1 MDAVAHHALAAL
13 VSAGRRIAADA
24 SLDEAFGTLAEAAA
38 AATSAEIAVVR
49 IVDTAGGELR
59 ARAISARSQA
69 VAAEL
74 EGSRFAA
81 AALPREEVSAPELLP
96 EAVRTAAS
104 RLQADAVVLLPI
116 WVADQPL
123 ASLELMRSGAFEPE
137 ELVFARLA
145 AAQLSLAVL
154 AAGPTNG
161 ADPEHFAEQALGL
174 AGDALAA
181 GYDEAR
187 IADQI
192 VRLATGA
199 TGAFAARLWRLDA
212 EGGLVAFD
220 PSGAV
225 QDGADASE
233 SARAAHR
240 ALEEQRAV
248 TLAGNEPELVA
259 TLRLGQPP
267 LGVLQLFFRSQPSE
281 RMLERLAG
289 FGVRAAHALRSGER
303 TTAMS
308 AELVHTRALLAVVGQ
323 AIAQL
328 SLSHTLETAAG
339 RVAELLHADRVAVY
353 LSDQS
358 RLHPA
363 YELGIAGP
371 DVAVAERLLELALG
385 TFRAQGMLEI
395 DDVAADPRLDGVR
408 DIVLEAGI
416 EAAVAVPLLAHDEL
430 IGLLVAYL
438 ALGESPSES
447 ETTMLTALASQLA
460 VAVQNAKLHEQAKR
474 NEAVAEEARA
484 RERARARQLSALH
497 EISGSF
503 TESLSLEVTLD
514 AVVRAAVELLEIDA
528 AVIRMPDSRGDRLVP
543 VRSHVA
549 EPRLR
554 EALRPLLERPQSVEK
569 LPGRRLFSMG
579 KALVLE
585 PASAGRLGAS
595 YELLVPFLEQG
606 SSAVVIPIATATELL
621 ATLTVVSL
629 DPDRRIGPEEIETA
643 LVVAG
648 QAALAIDN
656 ARLYQQQKQFAD
668 TMQRSL
674 LPQHMPD
681 VAGLDVGAVYESSAR
696 VDVGGDV
703 YDFLALDDGRL
714 AAVLGDVTGH
724 GIDATADMALAKF
737 VFRSLAREHTEP
749 ADFLAHANEVVVEE
763 VAGGKFI
770 TLVYLAVDPERG
782 EAAAASAGH
791 PAARLV
797 AADGTVS
804 ALAARGLALGVEASQ
819 VYEEVRVPLPPGS
832 AVCLYTDGI
841 VEARRGDEPYGDE
854 RLEAALAG
862 GCDLSAQKLAEHV
875 VADCRAFAG
884 GDFVDDCAVVVV
896 RRV

>member
-1 MDAVAHHALAAL
+1 MDAVARNALGAL
-13 VSAGRRIAADA
+13 VSAGRRIAAEA
-24 SLDEAFGTLAEAAA
+24 SLDAALDSLAEAAA
-38 AATSAEIAVVR
+38 AATSAEVAVVR
-49 IVDTAGGELR
+49 LVDPGGAELR
-59 ARAISARSQA
+59 VRAISARSQA
-69 VAAEL
+69 LAAEL

-81 AALPREEVSAPELLP
+81 ATLPREEVSELELLP
-96 EAVRTAAS
+96 DRVRAAAS
-104 RLQADAVVLLPI
+104 RLLADAVVLLPI
-116 WVADQPL
+116 WIEGQPV
-123 ASLELMRSGAFEPE
+123 ASLELMRAGVFEPE
-137 ELVFARLA
+137 ELVLARVA
-145 AAQLSLAVL
+145 AAQLGLALL
-154 AAGPTNG
+154 ALGPLNG
-161 ADPEHFAEQALGL
+161 ADPGQSAEQALGL
-174 AGDALAA
+174 VGDALAA
-181 GYDEAR
+181 GYDEVR

-199 TGAFAARLWRLDA
+199 TGAVAARLWRVDA
-212 EGGLVAFD
+212 DGGLV
-220 PSGAV
+220 PLV
-225 QDGADASE
+225 ASE
-233 SARAAHR
+233 ARERRGASDLAGRAALQ
-240 ALEEQRAV
+240 ALEEQSAV
-248 TLAGNEPELVA
+248 ALARDGSELLA

-267 LGVLQLFFRSQPSE
+267 LGVLQLSFQAPPSD

-289 FGVRAAHALRSGER
+289 FGVRAAHALRAGER
-303 TTAMS
+303 TSAMS
-308 AELVHTRALLAVVGQ
+308 AELENTRALLAVVGQ
-323 AIAQL
+323 AIAHL
-328 SLSHTLETAAG
+328 SLSHTLETAAA
-339 RVAELLHADRVAVY
+339 RVAELLRADRVAVY
-353 LSDQS
+353 LSDQD

-363 YELGIAGP
+363 YGLGMAGP
-371 DVAVAERLLELALG
+371 HVAVAERLLDLTLG
-385 TFRAQGMLEI
+385 AFRAQGML
-395 DDVAADPRLDGVR
+395 DVTDAAADLRLAGVR
-408 DIVLEAGI
+408 DAVLEAGI

-438 ALGESPSES
+438 PRGESPSEN
-447 ETTMLTALASQLA
+447 EATLLTALASQLA

-484 RERARARQLSALH
+484 RERDRARQLSALH

-503 TESLSLEVTLD
+503 AETLSLDATLE
-514 AVVRAAVELLEIDA
+514 AVVRAAVGLLEIDA

-554 EALRPLLERPQSVEK
+554 DALRPLLERPQSVDK

-579 KALVLE
+579 QALVLE
-585 PASAGRLGAS
+585 PGTAARLGAS

-606 SSAVVIPIATATELL
+606 SSAAVIPIATASELL

-629 DPDRRIGPEEIETA
+629 NPDRRIGSEAVETA

-648 QAALAIDN
+648 QAALAINN

-674 LPQHMPD
+674 LPQSLPE
-681 VAGLDVGAVYESSAR
+681 VTRLDLGAVYESSAR

-703 YDFLALDDGRL
+703 YDFLPLGGGRL

-724 GIDATADMALAKF
+724 GIEATADMALAKF

-763 VAGGKFI
+763 VGGGKFI
-770 TLVYLAVDPERG
+770 TMVYLAVDGERG
-782 EAAAASAGH
+782 EAAVASAGH
-791 PAARLV
+791 PPARLLT
-797 AADGTVS
+797 ADGTVS
-804 ALAARGLALGVEASQ
+804 ALAARGLALGVEPDQ
-819 VYEEVRVPLPPGS
+819 EYEEVRVSLPPGS

-854 RLEAALAG
+854 RLEAALELG
-862 GCDLSAQKLAEHV
+862 RDLSAQELAEHV

-896 RRV
+896 RRL

>member
-13 VSAGRRIAADA
+13 VSAGRRIAAEA

-49 IVDTAGGELR
+49 IVDPAGGELR

-69 VAAEL
+69 VVAEL

-81 AALPREEVSAPELLP
+81 AALPREEVSTPELLP
-96 EAVRTAAS
+96 EAVRTAAG

-116 WVADQPL
+116 WIADQPL
-123 ASLELMRSGAFEPE
+123 ASLELMRTGAFEPE

-145 AAQLSLAVL
+145 AAQLSVAVL

-161 ADPEHFAEQALGL
+161 ADPEHFAVQALGL

-199 TGAFAARLWRLDA
+199 TGAVAARLWRLDA
-212 EGGLVAFD
+212 EGGLVPFD
-220 PSGAV
+220 PSGA

-240 ALEEQRAV
+240 ALEGQSAV
-248 TLAGNEPELVA
+248 TLAGGEPELVV

-267 LGVLQLFFRSQPSE
+267 LGVLQLFFQSQPSE

-308 AELVHTRALLAVVGQ
+308 AELEHTRALLAVVGQ

-363 YELGIAGP
+363 YELGMAGP
-371 DVAVAERLLELALG
+371 HVAVAERLLELALG

-416 EAAVAVPLLAHDEL
+416 EAAVAVPLLVHDEL

-438 ALGESPSES
+438 PLGESPSEN
-447 ETTMLTALASQLA
+447 ETRMLTALASQLA
-460 VAVQNAKLHEQAKR
+460 VAVQNASLHEQAKR
-474 NEAVAEEARA
+474 NEAVAEEARS

-503 TESLSLEVTLD
+503 TESLSLDVTLD

-629 DPDRRIGPEEIETA
+629 DPARRIGSEEIETA

-696 VDVGGDV
+696 VEVGGDV
-703 YDFLALDDGRL
+703 YDFLPLDDGRL

-737 VFRSLAREHTEP
+737 VFRSLAREHSEP

-804 ALAARGLALGVEASQ
+804 ALAARGLALGVESGQ

-854 RLEAALAG
+854 RLEAVLAG
-862 GCDLSAQKLAEHV
+862 GRDLSAQKLAEHV

-896 RRV
+896 RRL